1 VTFANLS
8 MALHGIWLELP
19 RFFSYYNILLLG
31 QAMLS
36 TIALSLIGGAIGFAA
51 GGVLAVLRIRRVVD
65 FLPLRLLAI
74 LYVEIFRRIPFLVKL
89 LVIFFGFQVLGL
101 QAPLFVVA
109 LVTVSLSATAFASEL
124 IRAGLL
130 SVHANQ
136 IDAAQAMNFG
146 RMQLLFMVMLP
157 QSWRVI
163 LPPTV
168 GYLAGFVKSTSI
180 ASQVGVLELTYAAK
194 IMNTKGFSALL
205 CFGTVLILYFA
216 ICYPL
221 SLLGAWLEKRLDY
234 RRRPFL
240 AVQTP

>member
-1 VTFANLS
+1 VNL
-8 MALHGIWLELP
+8 AATLHGIALEAP
-19 RFFSYYNILLLG
+19 RFFSYYNILLFG

-36 TIALSLIGGAIGFAA
+36 TVTLSLVGGAIGFVG
-51 GGVLAVLRIRRVVD
+51 GGVLAVLRIRRIVD
-65 FLPLRLLAI
+65 VPPLRLLAT
-74 LYVEIFRRIPFLVKL
+74 LYVEVFRRIPFLVKL
-89 LVIFFGFQVLGL
+89 LCIFFGFQYLGL

-168 GYLAGFVKSTSI
+168 AYLAGFVKSTSI

-221 SLLGAWLEKRLDY
+221 SLLGGWLEQRLDH

-240 AVQTP
+240 LVETP

>member
-1 VTFANLS
+1 

-36 TIALSLIGGAIGFAA
+36 TIALSLVGGAIGFVA

-89 LVIFFGFQVLGL
+89 LVIFFGFQFLGL

-124 IRAGLL
+124 IRGGLL

>member
-1 VTFANLS
+1 
-8 MALHGIWLELP
+8 MLHGLWQQLP
-19 RFFSYYNILLLG
+19 RFYSLYNILLFC
-31 QAMLS
+31 QAMLN
-36 TIALSLIGGAIGFAA
+36 TVALSLIGGAIGFLA
-51 GGVLAVLRIRRVVD
+51 GFVLAVLRIPRIID
-65 FLPLRLLAI
+65 MMPLRLVAT
-74 LYVEIFRRIPFLVKL
+74 LYVEVFRRIPFLIKL
-89 LVIFFGFQVLGL
+89 LCIFFGFQYLGL

-109 LVTVSLSATAFASEL
+109 LVTVALSATAFASEL
-124 IRAGLL
+124 IRSGLQ

-146 RMQLLFMVMLP
+146 RFQLLFMVMLP
-157 QSWRVI
+157 QSWRII

-221 SLLGAWLEKRLDY
+221 SLLGGWLEQRLDQ
-234 RRRPFL
+234 RRHPFEI
-240 AVQTP
+240 VQTP

>member
-1 VTFANLS
+1 LS
-8 MALHGIWLELP
+8 A
-19 RFFSYYNILLLG
+19 
-31 QAMLS
+31 
-36 TIALSLIGGAIGFAA
+36 IGGAIGFLA
-51 GGVLAVLRIRRVVD
+51 GFVLAVLRLPRIVD
-65 FLPLRLLAI
+65 VWPLRLVAT
-74 LYVEIFRRIPFLVKL
+74 LYVEVFRRIPFLIKL
-89 LVIFFGFQVLGL
+89 LCIFFGFQYLGL

-109 LVTVSLSATAFASEL
+109 LVTVALSATAFASEL
-124 IRAGLL
+124 IRAGLQ

-146 RMQLLFMVMLP
+146 RLQLLFMVMLP

-221 SLLGAWLEKRLDY
+221 SRLGGWLEQRLDRRLGAFES
-234 RRRPFL
+234 
-240 AVQTP
+240 VQTPEIAQTP

>member
-1 VTFANLS
+1 MPGGIAAT
-8 MALHGIWLELP
+8 LHGLLLQLP
-19 RFFSYYNILLLG
+19 QFFSYYNVLLLG
-31 QAMLS
+31 QAMLN
-36 TIALSLIGGAIGFAA
+36 TVTLSVVGSAIGFLA
-51 GGVLAVLRIRRVVD
+51 GGVLAVLRIRRIVD
-65 FLPLRLLAI
+65 FAPLRLLATA
-74 LYVEIFRRIPFLVKL
+74 YVEVFRRIPFLVKL
-89 LVIFFGFQVLGL
+89 LCIFFGFQYFGL
-101 QAPLFVVA
+101 PASLFVVA

-124 IRAGLL
+124 IRGGLL

-146 RMQLLFMVMLP
+146 RMQLLFLVMLP

-163 LPPTV
+163 LPPAV
-168 GYLAGFVKSTSI
+168 AYLAGFIKSTSI

-194 IMNTKGFSALL
+194 LLNTKGFSALL

-221 SLLGAWLEKRLDY
+221 SRLGDWLEQRLDH

-240 AVQTP
+240 LVQTP